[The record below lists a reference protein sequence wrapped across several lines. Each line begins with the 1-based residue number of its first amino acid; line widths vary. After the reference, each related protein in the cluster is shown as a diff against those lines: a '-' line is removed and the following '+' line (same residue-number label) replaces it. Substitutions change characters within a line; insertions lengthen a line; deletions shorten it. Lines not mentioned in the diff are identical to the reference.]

1 MGSSSNWFGRIR
13 RKFVRSSNREII
25 VICSNTSPSS
35 HEERADYE
43 VLTREDAL
51 STTSSFRTRERCLT
65 KEDIAA
71 IKIQAF
77 FRGQLVHNINPT
89 HLFSMQTSLFMRKV
103 LQCLHKIWKPPLVCD
118 DLKQLT
124 GKTSI
129 SSTQE
134 PGEAA
139 STGSRSVCEETSTC
153 SYAMHACTCP
163 VASQGS
169 CPAAPQRV

>member
-25 VICSNTSPSS
+25 VIYSNTSPSS

-103 LQCLHKIWKPPLVCD
+103 LQCLHKIWKPPSGLWWS
-118 DLKQLT
+118 
-124 GKTSI
+124 KTI
-129 SSTQE
+129 DRQDKHFE
-134 PGEAA
+134 H
-139 STGSRSVCEETSTC
+139 SRAWWSCKHWFEEC
-153 SYAMHACTCP
+153 VWGNKH
-163 VASQGS
+163 V
-169 CPAAPQRV
+169 

>member
-43 VLTREDAL
+43 VLTREDAS

-77 FRGQLVHNINPT
+77 FRGQLARQAFRALKSLVK
-89 HLFSMQTSLFMRKV
+89 LQALVRGVCVRKQARVAMQCMRALVQLQVKV
-103 LQCLHKIWKPPLVCD
+103 RAR
-118 DLKQLT
+118 QLLN
-124 GKTSI
+124 GYSDARSI
-129 SSTQE
+129 T
-134 PGEAA
+134 
-139 STGSRSVCEETSTC
+139 V
-153 SYAMHACTCP
+153 
-163 VASQGS
+163 
-169 CPAAPQRV
+169 